1 MLLVVK
7 IVLLVLLSIMSSRV
21 MHAKQLDKSLKI
33 KLDFLSWVQVL
44 GVIALDILVLVSSG
58 KTETQNV
65 MLILAGELMIMITFF
80 VGKRITL
87 VGKDVLFIK
96 EHSFRITDVS
106 NVYYEKGKLTLSIQ
120 GTPVHTRFPIFHKET
135 FLERFSGKQ
144 FRKENND
151 DSKQ

>member
-33 KLDFLSWVQVL
+33 KLNLSSWIQIIL
-44 GVIALDILVLVSSG
+44 VIVLDIFVLVSSG
-58 KTETQNV
+58 KTETQT
-65 MLILAGELMIMITFF
+65 LILIIVGEMMIVVTFF

-96 EHSFRITDVS
+96 EHSFRVTDITNVS
-106 NVYYEKGKLTLSIQ
+106 YEKGKLTLSIQ

-144 FRKENND
+144 FRKETNHD
-151 DSKQ
+151 